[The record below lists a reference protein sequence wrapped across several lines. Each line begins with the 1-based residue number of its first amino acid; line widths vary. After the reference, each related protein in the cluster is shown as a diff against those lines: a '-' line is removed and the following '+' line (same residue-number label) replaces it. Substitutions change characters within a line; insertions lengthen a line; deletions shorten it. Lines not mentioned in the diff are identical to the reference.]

1 MDGIPSVT
9 VLISG
14 RGSNLINL
22 FNRAR
27 GYRIGAV
34 VSNKRDAA
42 GVAWARERAIPVT
55 IVEREEYPSLSAF
68 KDGVRD
74 AVSATQPDLVALAG
88 FMVVLPPTF
97 IAAFQG
103 RLVNIHP
110 SLLPKFPGLD
120 THQRVI
126 ASGETQHGCT
136 VHYVDAGVDTGAI
149 IAQASLAV
157 APNDNPESLAERT
170 LALEHELYPWVIG
183 HLAGSEIS
191 LCNAR
196 VQYSSRVRQEAKERG
211 FRLSNVSE

>member
-149 IAQASLAV
+149 VAQASLAV

-170 LALEHELYPWVIG
+170 LALEHELYPWAIG

-211 FRLSNVSE
+211 FRLSNDSE